1 MTTEDRQLLIE
12 NAEDGNP
19 EAQFQLGLAFYNGD
33 GINKNYR
40 EAYHWFLKANEQGIY
55 EAQHWIS
62 KMMKIHVL
70 IDTERYPMVINRT
83 DEQLYRE
90 AAKLLNKQLN
100 VYRKSYPDIGIVKQ
114 WVMTAYDMAF
124 EAVSHKE
131 SNDTKPYKDKL
142 EELGKELD
150 ELLKNEGL

>member
-1 MTTEDRQLLIE
+1 MRTEDRQLLIE

-40 EAYHWFLKANEQGIY
+40 EAYHWFLKANEQGIH

-62 KMMKIHVL
+62 KMMKIHVM
-70 IDTERYPMVINRT
+70 IDTERYPMVINRA
-83 DEQLYRE
+83 DEQLYRK

-100 VYRKSYPDIGIVKQ
+100 VYRKSYPDIGIVKH
-114 WVMTAYDMAF
+114 WIMNAYDMAF
-124 EAVSHKE
+124 EAVSHKDR
-131 SNDTKPYKDKL
+131 NDTKPYKEKL
-142 EELGKELD
+142 EELGKDLD
-150 ELLKNEGL
+150 KYLK

>member
-62 KMMKIHVL
+62 
-70 IDTERYPMVINRT
+70 
-83 DEQLYRE
+83 
-90 AAKLLNKQLN
+90 
-100 VYRKSYPDIGIVKQ
+100 
-114 WVMTAYDMAF
+114 
-124 EAVSHKE
+124 
-131 SNDTKPYKDKL
+131 
-142 EELGKELD
+142 
-150 ELLKNEGL
+150 

>member
-1 MTTEDRQLLIE
+1 
-12 NAEDGNP
+12 
-19 EAQFQLGLAFYNGD
+19 
-33 GINKNYR
+33 
-40 EAYHWFLKANEQGIY
+40 
-55 EAQHWIS
+55 
-62 KMMKIHVL
+62 MMKIHVL

-131 SNDTKPYKDKL
+131 RNDTKPYKDKL

-150 ELLKNEGL
+150 ELLRNEGL